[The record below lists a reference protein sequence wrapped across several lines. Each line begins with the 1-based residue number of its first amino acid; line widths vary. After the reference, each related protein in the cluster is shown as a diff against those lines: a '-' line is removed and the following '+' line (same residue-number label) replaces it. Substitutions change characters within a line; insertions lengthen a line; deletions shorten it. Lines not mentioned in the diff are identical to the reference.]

1 MNLRIITKNHAA
13 DLKIGSPLKID
24 FRANWTH
31 EFIPTAWELILGLG
45 VDLCF
50 QFDANENFFKL
61 FEGSDKIVKISVNF
75 DGFKK

>member
-1 MNLRIITKNHAA
+1 MKKV
-13 DLKIGSPLKID
+13 LKI
-24 FRANWTH
+24 
-31 EFIPTAWELILGLG
+31 FIFH
-45 VDLCF
+45 LCF